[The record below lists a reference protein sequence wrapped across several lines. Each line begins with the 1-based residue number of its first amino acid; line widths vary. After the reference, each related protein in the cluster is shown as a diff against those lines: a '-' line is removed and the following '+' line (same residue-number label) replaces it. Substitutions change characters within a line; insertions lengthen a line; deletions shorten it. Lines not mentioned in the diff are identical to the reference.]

1 MSWFFW
7 DSSGDGGSDDAV
19 RDERARQWQ
28 DINRT
33 NVDEELLEEAFQR
46 GDHEYIINEKH
57 RVNFT
62 TMKLISRWVRLDKIL
77 SPPTFAHIVSVTY
90 FSRILVLRVTGIE
103 QNRIL
108 FVSKT
113 REIVEC

>member
-1 MSWFFW
+1 MI
-7 DSSGDGGSDDAV
+7 
-19 RDERARQWQ
+19 RRILIQ
-28 DINRT
+28 
-33 NVDEELLEEAFQR
+33 LQR
-46 GDHEYIINEKH
+46 VPESATANSRIAHPD
-57 RVNFT
+57 RNFT